1 MKYFY
6 KFFLPL
12 IITFFSAGLI
22 GCSSDNTETPVN
34 PEEEFSKLAPMAEI
48 VSIDAQQVAATV
60 TIKTLNCLDVAYDI
74 VNDAQ
79 TAPSA
84 QLVYASGT
92 NYAISGER
100 DSEGYI
106 TSTFE
111 INRILAPATD
121 YQIAFVFKT
130 NRNNF
135 VVNADVD
142 IMTNN
147 FTTKEMGELEPG
159 LTILKTT
166 PYGWVAHFEMPE
178 LGEGPQRDYKDNIV
192 TDENGEPIMLG
203 NALRWSNSN
212 IFTFN
217 IKTIG
222 AGNCDAFAMTL
233 HDDYYPDNR
242 LFESTTF
249 AIGSEE
255 LMGKNDSD
263 FKYLDIEAI
272 LPGEPHYFLTGEFQH
287 GNSPYFSYGDGTV
300 GWRLPLFDNAS
311 FVRDTQGSLP
321 YGTEYNTQGEYW
333 SGFYSRD
340 IYTTTAP
347 EKIEQKCK
355 VEITNAR
362 PNDATVTITPEE
374 GVVAYAFMVL
384 DHSTYQQ
391 YTSVLMDP
399 ANWQWFLTSY
409 AGLYEGALTVTQ
421 PVATRFNLLNDI
433 FYECNPGILYHV
445 LITSMG
451 NEMLTKQSF
460 MDFTFTLPDRTKPA
474 PEVVVTPLPDECTDD
489 TIYFNIKAPNKDAY
503 EVKYLVGYRQ
513 QFESYLSQYSYSY
526 LVDYYGA
533 TLPSQYVEQI
543 NSDEGF
549 LFQTSSKPNSDTVLA
564 VIVSNDEGLS
574 NNPDAPGSQAVAQ
587 VRSKP
592 LPAEPRVESE
602 YFEALQGQWTASAQ
616 VLISVYDEE
625 AGAAKWVKLDEPV
638 SCDVE
643 IFDEIT
649 YPDPMP
655 DSVYDLYPP
664 SQKDK
669 ADMYYEEFKTEAAQ
683 YNQQLYNNN
692 RLLCLGFNFFLPESD
707 GKENNYYRAMSVAEP
722 WDLFV
727 HETYSSA
734 STAGL
739 FEDFGPKWFL
749 HVEQDGSLTVPIN
762 TESMD
767 PLTDWVDNY
776 TYYMIGWDNAND
788 QYMPYDLTTGEDAK
802 FPVVVAEDKNSFT
815 IKGIE
820 YDGDTYYPTAVAL
833 INNSPYID
841 AVVCSEITL
850 TRKSAGEEA
859 DNSAVAN
866 SVKHLKRA
874 GVVGNGPAI
883 TVKNNETMPRSLFIG
898 DAPKQVEIVEM
909 KDFRFANFDGVYER
923 QSRLFD
929 LMMEAKNK

>member
-1 MKYFY
+1 MKYFNNV
-6 KFFLPL
+6 FQTLIFLL
-12 IITFFSAGLI
+12 FSVAFV
-22 GCSSDNTETPVN
+22 GCSSDDTESPADDTN
-34 PEEEFSKLAPMAEI
+34 KIAKLEPMAEI
-48 VSIDAQQVAATV
+48 VSINAEQVSATV
-60 TIKTLNCLDVAYDI
+60 TIKSRNCLDVAYDI
-74 VNDAQ
+74 LEAGA
-79 TAPSA
+79 TTPST
-84 QLVYASGT
+84 QIIYADGT
-92 NYAISGER
+92 NVTLGGDIDE
-100 DSEGYI
+100 EGYVI
-106 TSTFE
+106 NTFE
-111 INRILAPATD
+111 LNRIFSPETSYD
-121 YQIAFVFKT
+121 IVFVFKT

-135 VVNADVD
+135 VVNGGEEIVKS
-142 IMTNN
+142 N
-147 FTTKEMGELEPG
+147 FTTTAMGNFEPG

-178 LGEGPQRDYKDNIV
+178 LGEGPKKDYQGNVV
-192 TDENGEPIMLG
+192 TDENGDPVIVG

-212 IFTFN
+212 IFTYN

-222 AGNCDAFAMTL
+222 AGNCDAFALTL

-249 AIGSEE
+249 AIGSES
-255 LMGKNDSD
+255 LMGENDSD
-263 FKYLDIEAI
+263 FKYIDIEAI

-300 GWRLPLFDNAS
+300 GWRDPLFDNTS
-311 FVRDTQGSLP
+311 FVRDTHGSLP

-347 EKIEQKCK
+347 EKMDKKCI
-355 VEITNAR
+355 VEISDAR
-362 PNDATVTITPEE
+362 PNNATVTITPEE
-374 GVVAYAFMVL
+374 GVVAYSYMVL
-384 DHSTYQQ
+384 DHTTYQQ

-409 AGLYEGALTVTQ
+409 AGLYEGAKTVTQ
-421 PVATRFNLLNDI
+421 PVATRFTLLGDH
-433 FYECNPGILYHV
+433 FYECNPGILYHI
-445 LITSMG
+445 LITSQG
-451 NEMLTKQSF
+451 NQQLTQQNF
-460 MDFTFTLPDRTKPA
+460 QDFTFTLPDRTKAA
-474 PEVVVTPLPDECTDD
+474 PEVVVTPLPDQCTED
-489 TIYFNIKAPNKDAY
+489 TIYFNIKAPNKDVYALR
-503 EVKYLVGYRQ
+503 YLVGYRQ
-513 QFESYLSQYSYSY
+513 QFESYLSQYSYSM
-526 LVDYYGA
+526 LIQKNGA
-533 TLPSQYVEQI
+533 DLPSQYVELV
-543 NSDEGF
+543 NTDAGF
-549 LFQTSSKPNSDTVLA
+549 EFVTSSKPDSDTVIA
-564 VIVSNDEGLS
+564 VMVYNDEGLS

-587 VRSKP
+587 VSSKP

-602 YFEALQGQWTASAQ
+602 YFEALQGEWTASAKIL
-616 VLISVYDEE
+616 VSVFNEQTNAAEWVAIEEPILSDVIITDE
-625 AGAAKWVKLDEPV
+625 V
-638 SCDVE
+638 
-643 IFDEIT
+643 T

-664 SQKDK
+664 SQKDRAEK
-669 ADMYYEEFKTEAAQ
+669 YYEEFKTEATQ
-683 YNQQLYNNN
+683 FNEQLYNNN
-692 RLLCLGFNFFLPESD
+692 RLLCMGFNFFPATSD
-707 GKENNYYRAMSVAEP
+707 GKENNFHRAMMVATP

-749 HVEQDGSLTVPIN
+749 HVEQDGSLTVPFN

-833 INNSPYID
+833 INNSPYTET
-841 AVVCSEITL
+841 VVCSDITL
-850 TRKSAGEEA
+850 TRKSGEV

-866 SVKHLKRA
+866 AVKSLKCA
-874 GVVGNGPAI
+874 GIVGNGPAI
-883 TVKNNETMPRSLFIG
+883 SKRQEIMPRALSIEM
-898 DAPKQVEIVEM
+898 PERKIEIVED
-909 KDFRFANFDGVYER
+909 KNFRFATFDGVYER

-929 LMMEAKNK
+929 LMMEAKNKR